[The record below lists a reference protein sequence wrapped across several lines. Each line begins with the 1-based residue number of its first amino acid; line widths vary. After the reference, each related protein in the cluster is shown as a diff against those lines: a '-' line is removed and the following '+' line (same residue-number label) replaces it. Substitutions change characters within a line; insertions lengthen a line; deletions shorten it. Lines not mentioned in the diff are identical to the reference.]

1 MKQRIIALGLTLT
14 LLLAAAV
21 SAFAVE
27 PAANGKDTATAGET
41 QQVENA
47 AQTET
52 APETTVPENAAVEGA
67 VKEETVTEES
77 VTETTETLLI
87 APKPAGKSVSFY
99 DIGELVK
106 KNNLTYQSLGATIEY
121 MQELEDTEDTLES
134 SIQQLTDALAA
145 LDPTDSGYVAQATYL
160 KNALTEAQQAKAALS
175 PMIQD
180 TTQMESGRC
189 QLIYGAEALYI
200 ALVGMERQET
210 ALERQLASLDRT
222 LEELKVRAEWGQV
235 SQLQLK
241 EAESGRGSLVSGLT
255 TLRMNITSYKMQLEQ
270 MIGEELTGTMVLGA
284 LPVVNA
290 DQLNALDPEADLKQ
304 ARRVNFDLRAANA
317 SEEKV
322 LDAAANMTGMPE
334 VMWGMQDAA
343 EFASKEAEQQ
353 VELKFQ
359 LLNLQL
365 QDQRQALA
373 AAVTALETEQLAYQ
387 AQELKYQQGTISK
400 NALLT
405 AEDELKTAQ
414 ESVQT
419 AQDNLF
425 STYNNYR
432 WAVDHGVLN

>member
-1 MKQRIIALGLTLT
+1 MKQRIFALALTMA

-27 PAANGKDTATAGET
+27 PAVNGG
-41 QQVENA
+41 
-47 AQTET
+47 ET
-52 APETTVPENAAVEGA
+52 APGAETEQQPADAGQADAEQEVTASEDTAAEDA
-67 VKEETVTEES
+67 AAEEAEP
-77 VTETTETLLI
+77 ETLLI
-87 APKPAGKSVSFY
+87 APAPAPAGKKVNFY
-99 DIGELVK
+99 DLEELVE
-106 KNNLTYQSLGATIEY
+106 KNNLSYKSLDATIDY
-121 MQELEDTEDTLES
+121 MLELEETEDTLES
-134 SIQQLTDALAA
+134 SIQQLMGAIAA
-145 LDPTDSGYVAQATYL
+145 LDPAAPDYAAQAAYL
-160 KNALTEAQQAKAALS
+160 ERKLAEAQQAKAAIS

-180 TTQMESGRC
+180 TSKMESGCC
-189 QLIYGAEALYI
+189 QMIYGAESLYI

-222 LEELKVRAEWGQV
+222 LEELKVRAQWGQV

-241 EAESGRGSLVSGLT
+241 EAESGRGSLVSGLA
-255 TLRMNITSYKMQLEQ
+255 TLRMNITSYKMKLEQ
-270 MIGEELTGTMVLGA
+270 MIGEEPTGTMVLEA
-284 LPVVNA
+284 LPVVSA
-290 DQLNALDPEADLKQ
+290 DQLNALNPEADLKQ
-304 ARRVNFDLRAANA
+304 ARRKNFDLRAASA
-317 SEEKV
+317 SEGDA
-322 LDAAANMTGMPE
+322 LDAAEKMSAMSGA
-334 VMWGMQDAA
+334 MWSMLDAA
-343 EFASKEAEQQ
+343 RYATKEAEQQ

-365 QDQRQALA
+365 QDQRQVLA
-373 AAVTALETEQLAYQ
+373 AAMTALETERLAYQ

-425 STYNNYR
+425 ATYNNYR

>member
-1 MKQRIIALGLTLT
+1 MKQRIFALALTMA

-27 PAANGKDTATAGET
+27 PAANGGET
-41 QQVENA
+41 APAAETEQQTADA
-47 AQTET
+47 AQAAAAQET
-52 APETTVPENAAVEGA
+52 AEPEGAAAEDAAVGEAAPETTEEPLPAPEPEGKK
-67 VKEETVTEES
+67 VN
-77 VTETTETLLI
+77 
-87 APKPAGKSVSFY
+87 FY
-99 DIGELVK
+99 DLEELVE
-106 KNNLTYQSLGATIEY
+106 KNNLSYKSLDATIDY
-121 MQELEDTEDTLES
+121 MLELEETEDTLES
-134 SIQQLTDALAA
+134 SIQQLMGAIAA
-145 LDPTDSGYVAQATYL
+145 LDPAAPDYAAQAAYL
-160 KNALTEAQQAKAALS
+160 ERKLAEAQQAKAAIS

-180 TTQMESGRC
+180 TSKMESGCC
-189 QLIYGAEALYI
+189 QLIYGAESLYI

-222 LEELKVRAEWGQV
+222 LEELKVRAQWGQV

-241 EAESGRGSLVSGLT
+241 EAESGRGSLVSGLA
-255 TLRMNITSYKMQLEQ
+255 TLRMNITSYKMKLEQ
-270 MIGEELTGTMVLGA
+270 MIGEEPTGTMVLAA
-284 LPVVNA
+284 LPVVSA
-290 DQLNALDPEADLKQ
+290 DQLNALDPESDLKQ
-304 ARRVNFDLRAANA
+304 AKRKNFDLRAASA
-317 SEEKV
+317 SEADA
-322 LDAAANMTGMPE
+322 LDAAGNMATMSGT
-334 VMWGMQDAA
+334 MWSMLDAA
-343 EFASKEAEQQ
+343 RYATEEAGQQ

-365 QDQRQALA
+365 QDQRQVLA
-373 AAVTALETEQLAYQ
+373 AAVNALETERLAYQ